1 MESEAAGA
9 RAREDLVKAQARVAE
24 LERGSASASAGS
36 QAELT
41 RLSRD
46 LEAAESERKDAA
58 EKARRAEREAKLLQI
73 ELDALNTELRTLRG
87 SAPPAAA
94 ASAPPGPARAD
105 HPLAEELEKA
115 QKRLAQ
121 YGDEIKRL
129 RDELSGA
136 SRT

>member
-1 MESEAAGA
+1 M
-9 RAREDLVKAQARVAE
+9 R
-24 LERGSASASAGS
+24 
-36 QAELT
+36 
-41 RLSRD
+41 RD

-58 EKARRAEREAKLLQI
+58 EKARKAEREAKLLQI
-73 ELDALNTELRTLRG
+73 ELDALNNELRTLRG

-94 ASAPPGPARAD
+94 AAPAGPARAD

-115 QKRLAQ
+115 QKRLSQ